1 MDTKEHHIIWATK
14 YVSVILSSIP
24 VEHQHKHIRNTQNQ
38 TTTKRWVEGMIQQL
52 LGVVHR
58 QWVCWNILVHFR
70 RQGGVSRNQFDT
82 LVRRVEELVVMDPD
96 EMLEGDK
103 SLLKV
108 SQNTLGKMCL
118 TKQIAWIQ
126 EVEASRSAKRK
137 EGVRQGDRVHSGMR
151 DHVQT
156 GGSGD
161 EESQNEEVL

>member
-1 MDTKEHHIIWATK
+1 MDTKEHHRIWATK
-14 YVSVILSSIP
+14 YVSVILSSIL

-96 EMLEGDK
+96 EMLEDDR

-108 SQNTLGKMCL
+108 SQDTLGGMCPL
-118 TKQIAWIQ
+118 KQKAWIV
-126 EVEASRSAKRK
+126 EVEARK
-137 EGVRQGDRVHSGMR
+137 ESVRQGNRAHSA
-151 DHVQT
+151 
-156 GGSGD
+156 
-161 EESQNEEVL
+161 